1 MKVIAPL
8 EMRLDSVVME
18 LDDLVKVNCITVE
31 QLICCVEIVR
41 EKYKKI
47 SEIIEVS
54 SKDNNAR

>member
-8 EMRLDSVVME
+8 EMRLNSVVME
-18 LDDLVKVNCITVE
+18 LDNLVKVNCITVE
-31 QLICCVEIVR
+31 QLICCAEIIY

-54 SKDNNAR
+54 SKDNNAQ

>member
-18 LDDLVKVNCITVE
+18 LDNLVKVNCITVE
-31 QLICCVEIVR
+31 QLICCDEIIR